1 MSFSQAW
8 QKIQDSEPM
17 DRLDTLDKTRI
28 QRDSVHNVHI
38 VHKTKNEKQ
47 APPAPAGDDWFDDMI
62 SMAIG
67 ELNDAGCQYMDASQ
81 EDRDRARMLE
91 IEYTVAANDG
101 DSARFWKALREWKAI
116 WIKEL
121 H

>member
-1 MSFSQAW
+1 MYS
-8 QKIQDSEPM
+8 K
-17 DRLDTLDKTRI
+17 
-28 QRDSVHNVHI
+28 
-38 VHKTKNEKQ
+38 KQ
-47 APPAPAGDDWFDDMI
+47 APIPSTPEPEPKTTDVNNCTQKNLKPIGVKPAKEGQALPGDDWFDDMI
-62 SMAIG
+62 SMVIE

-116 WIKEL
+116 WIKES